1 MSLSL
6 SLMTCSNFPGAE
18 IRGAED
24 DGHLLVPGRAQ
35 PQGGARPGDGPG
47 QRPGQRQHLGEILT
61 AAAHRSVQSTVCLE
75 CVRLRS
81 REGFLKHPR
90 LKSKLSDHWV
100 SPYEREYL
108 CDIPTSTQECI
119 TISLSLTRPFA
130 RMPTHVGA
138 FWEFLWQSSPRW
150 NAKTWLWN
158 LLLHTLNFSMKDFYF
173 FCTILFSGGI
183 GY

>member
-1 MSLSL
+1 MLQLSRRGDPR
-6 SLMTCSNFPGAE
+6 SRRWWPSPGA
-18 IRGAED
+18 
-24 DGHLLVPGRAQ
+24 
-35 PQGGARPGDGPG
+35 GARPASRRRQAGW
-47 QRPGQRQHLGEILT
+47 RPWPAPR
-61 AAAHRSVQSTVCLE
+61 AAATPGWDTYCSSSQVSTVCLE